1 MCWRAWPGPWQDVDT
16 VWGLAMIVVVMGVSG
31 SGKTTIGKHLAE
43 RMRWVFADADD
54 HFPKACKAKMAAGIA
69 LTDEDR
75 EPWLRLLN
83 RLLRRWDKGNID
95 GVLACSA
102 LKERYHDMLKS
113 GIATSLQF
121 VLLDGAKELIAKRLA
136 ERQHEYMNPVLLES
150 QLATLEDPDG
160 AFRIVNDRPPDE
172 VVERIV
178 AKLGRPNKIA
188 EERGSN
194 SMGHSLFDLTGK
206 TAVVIGG
213 TSGIGL
219 AMAVGLAEAGADV
232 AASSRR
238 QEQVDEAAALIESR
252 GRKSLRLTSDVG
264 DRATLEKLL
273 DQTVKAWGKVDIL
286 INCAGK
292 IKRAPT
298 VDFPEDVWD
307 DIMDTNVNGT
317 LRACQIFGR
326 HMLANGYGRIINIA
340 SLNTFVSLKEV
351 TAYACS
357 KAAVGALTKS
367 LAVEWSSQGVTV
379 NAIAPGVF
387 RTALNAELLDKS
399 ERGKELRMRTP
410 MGRFGKTEEL
420 VGSAVFLASDASAF
434 VTGEILVVD
443 GGFLA
448 SGVNQ

>member
-1 MCWRAWPGPWQDVDT
+1 
-16 VWGLAMIVVVMGVSG
+16 
-31 SGKTTIGKHLAE
+31 
-43 RMRWVFADADD
+43 
-54 HFPKACKAKMAAGIA
+54 
-69 LTDEDR
+69 
-75 EPWLRLLN
+75 
-83 RLLRRWDKGNID
+83 
-95 GVLACSA
+95 
-102 LKERYHDMLKS
+102 
-113 GIATSLQF
+113 
-121 VLLDGAKELIAKRLA
+121 
-136 ERQHEYMNPVLLES
+136 
-150 QLATLEDPDG
+150 
-160 AFRIVNDRPPDE
+160 
-172 VVERIV
+172 
-178 AKLGRPNKIA
+178 
-188 EERGSN
+188 
-194 SMGHSLFDLTGK
+194 MGHALFDLSGK
-206 TAVVIGG
+206 TAVVVGG

-219 AMAVGLAEAGADV
+219 AMAIGLAEAGADV
-232 AASSRR
+232 VATSRR
-238 QEQVDEAAALIESR
+238 QEQVNEAAAQIEAK
-252 GRKSLRLTSDVG
+252 GRRSLRVTSDVA
-264 DRATLEKLL
+264 DRATLEHLL
-273 DQTVKAWGKVDIL
+273 DETVKAFGKVDIL

-298 VDFPEDVWD
+298 VDFPEELWN
-307 DIMDTNVNGT
+307 DIMDTNVTGT

-367 LAVEWSSQGVTV
+367 LAVEWSARGVTV

-420 VGSAVFLASDASAF
+420 IGAAIYLTSDASAF